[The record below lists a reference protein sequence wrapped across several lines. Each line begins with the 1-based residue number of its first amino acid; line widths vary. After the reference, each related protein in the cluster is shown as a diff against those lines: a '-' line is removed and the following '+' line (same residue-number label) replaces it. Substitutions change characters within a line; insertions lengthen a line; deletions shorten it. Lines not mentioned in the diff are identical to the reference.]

1 MEQTETLR
9 LWRPVLRLLNRRP
22 NHMYRAVVQAA
33 DRLQAVDQAAAHLA
47 HGSTVITEM
56 EDMSTVI
63 GEDVRDLKVSNWYF

>member
-1 MEQTETLR
+1 
-9 LWRPVLRLLNRRP
+9 
-22 NHMYRAVVQAA
+22 MYRAVVQAA

-63 GEDVRDLKVSNWYF
+63 GEDVIDLKVSNWYF

>member
-9 LWRPVLRLLNRRP
+9 LSRPVLRLLNRRP
-22 NHMYRAVVQAA
+22 SHMYRAVVQAA
-33 DRLQAVDQAAAHLA
+33 DRLA

-63 GEDVRDLKVSNWYF
+63 GEDVRDLKVSNWSF